1 MMSKLSLPILTHLV
15 LSTSAT
21 AAAALSSLS
30 HLTQPAALLQPSVD
44 HSIALVT
51 EEDGAEDLVE
61 MIVILPTT
69 VASIHS
75 GNYPLASSAAVTDA
89 RVVCANASEDTKTTD
104 TMDDETDDALN
115 CLDEDNDFDVINYI
129 YCIIYMLGGV

>member
-21 AAAALSSLS
+21 VAAALSSPS
-30 HLTQPAALLQPSVD
+30 HVTQLALLQPSVG

-51 EEDGAEDLVE
+51 EDNGAEDLVE

-75 GNYPLASSAAVTDA
+75 GNYPLASSAAVTCA
-89 RVVCANASEDTKTTD
+89 RAASVSVSEDIKTMDTTD
-104 TMDDETDDALN
+104 DDTDDAQD
-115 CLDEDNDFDVINYI
+115 CL
-129 YCIIYMLGGV
+129 MKTT

>member
-1 MMSKLSLPILTHLV
+1 MSKLSLPILTPLE
-15 LSTSAT
+15 LSTLAT
-21 AAAALSSLS
+21 VAAALSSPS
-30 HLTQPAALLQPSVD
+30 HVTQPALLQPSVG

-51 EEDGAEDLVE
+51 EDDGAEDLVE